1 MIIKL
6 KKVFTPNATSDL
18 LVKNSLKILR
28 KKNLDVLDL
37 GCGTGFVGLTVAKN
51 SKFKNNYFFSDI
63 SKKAIAL
70 CRKNAKKN
78 KNKINAKSGALYNPC
93 EN

>member
-18 LVKNSLKILR
+18 LVKSSLKMLL
-28 KKNLDVLDL
+28 KKNQDVLDL

-51 SKFKNNYFFSDI
+51 SKFLSGVTRRLCDGIVRCYVYF
-63 SKKAIAL
+63 
-70 CRKNAKKN
+70 
-78 KNKINAKSGALYNPC
+78 G
-93 EN
+93 